1 MKYCKKC
8 LQPDTRP
15 NIIFSDDG
23 YCPACSYFTKTQNI
37 DWDERFEIIKDIISK
52 YPRKKGQHFDC
63 IIGVSGGKDS
73 TRQAIW
79 ARDKLGLNPLLV
91 CLSYPPEQI
100 TDRGA
105 KNISNLIELGFDTLV
120 ISPAPITWRKVV
132 REGFLRFKNWAK
144 ATELA
149 LMGSAP
155 QIAIK
160 YDIPLILWGE
170 NPGLQLGDIG
180 AIGKTG
186 FDGNNLRYLNTLA
199 GGEMQWMLDMG
210 FSTKDLVL
218 YKYPSSL
225 DFEDAGVQIVYLGWF
240 WNDWSLINNGLYS
253 VTYGLSTREEDVTS
267 TGDITRVSS
276 LDEDWVTLNQMIKFY
291 KFGFG
296 RVADYVN
303 ESIRYNVI
311 TREEGIELCEEYDG
325 NCSDEYIESFCNY
338 IDITIEDFWI
348 KVKSAA
354 NKNLFEID
362 MNGNL
367 NPKFKVG
374 YGIR

>member
-149 LMGSAP
+149 LMGSEP

-160 YDIPLILWGE
+160 
-170 NPGLQLGDIG
+170 
-180 AIGKTG
+180 
-186 FDGNNLRYLNTLA
+186 
-199 GGEMQWMLDMG
+199 
-210 FSTKDLVL
+210 
-218 YKYPSSL
+218 
-225 DFEDAGVQIVYLGWF
+225 
-240 WNDWSLINNGLYS
+240 
-253 VTYGLSTREEDVTS
+253 
-267 TGDITRVSS
+267 
-276 LDEDWVTLNQMIKFY
+276 
-291 KFGFG
+291 
-296 RVADYVN
+296 
-303 ESIRYNVI
+303 
-311 TREEGIELCEEYDG
+311 
-325 NCSDEYIESFCNY
+325 
-338 IDITIEDFWI
+338 
-348 KVKSAA
+348 
-354 NKNLFEID
+354 
-362 MNGNL
+362 
-367 NPKFKVG
+367 
-374 YGIR
+374 

>member
-8 LQPDTRP
+8 LQTDTRP
-15 NIIFSDDG
+15 NIVFSEDG
-23 YCPACSYFTKTQNI
+23 YCPACSYFFKTQNI
-37 DWDERFEIIKDIISK
+37 DWEERYEIFKDIISK
-52 YPRKKGQHFDC
+52 YPKKKRQHFDC

-79 ARDKLGLNPLLV
+79 ARDKLGINPLLV

-100 TDRGA
+100 TERGA

-132 REGFLRFKNWAK
+132 REGFLKFKNWAK

-170 NPGLQLGDIG
+170 NPGLQLGDMG

-210 FSTKDLVL
+210 FSTKDLIL
-218 YKYPSSL
+218 YKYPSST

-253 VTYGLSTREEDVTS
+253 VTYGLSTREEDVIS

-303 ESIRYNVI
+303 ESIRYDVI
-311 TREEGIELCEEYDG
+311 TREEGIELCENYDG
-325 NCSDEYIESFCNY
+325 SCSDEYIESFCNY

-354 NKNLFEID
+354 NKDLFEID
-362 MNGNL
+362 INGNL

-374 YGIR
+374 FGIR